1 MSLIDHT
8 DKIVFMKDYFMA
20 DYREYLLVHGSPSS
34 GKFYIVNQA
43 YNTLDDTTKSNL
55 YVTIIRNDTP
65 ISYGEKTA
73 PRRKCILIRDELDV
87 VSASFIK
94 GWTAEVIELFADPIH
109 VLHTIRNYDIELRK
123 WLRNVIVDSTDSGS
137 PILDLIPLRDEF
149 LKIDYDKYASNVV
162 TYNYG
167 LKDQTVAVTFN
178 GSTIT
183 FSGFSKIYKR
193 LESTE

>member
-1 MSLIDHT
+1 
-8 DKIVFMKDYFMA
+8 MKDYFMA
-20 DYREYLLVHGSPSS
+20 EDREYLLVHGSTSS

-43 YNTLDDTTKSNL
+43 YNTLDDATKSKL

-73 PRRKCILIRDELDV
+73 PRRKCILIRDELDA
-87 VSASFIK
+87 VSTNFIN
-94 GWTAEVIELFADPIH
+94 GWTAEVIELFADPVH

-123 WLRNVIVDSTDSGS
+123 WLRIIKVDSTDSGS

-149 LKIDYDKYASNVV
+149 LKIDYDKYVNNVI

-167 LKDQTVAVTFN
+167 LKDQTVSVTFN

-183 FSGFSKIYKR
+183 FSGFSKIYNR
-193 LESTE
+193 LDSI

>member
-1 MSLIDHT
+1 MSITDHT

-20 DYREYLLVHGSPSS
+20 EDREYLFVHGSASC

-43 YNTLDDTTKSNL
+43 YNTLDDNIKSML

-73 PRRKCILIRDELDV
+73 PRRKCILIRDELDA
-87 VSASFIK
+87 VSTNFIN
-94 GWTAEVIELFADPIH
+94 GWIAEVIELFPDPIH
-109 VLHTIRNYDIELRK
+109 VLYTMRNYDIELRK
-123 WLRNVIVDSTDSGS
+123 WLRIVKVDSTDSGS
-137 PILDLIPLRDEF
+137 PVLDLIPLRDEF
-149 LKIDYDKYASNVV
+149 LKIDYDKYVTNVI

-178 GSTIT
+178 GSTVS
-183 FSGFSKIYKR
+183 FSGFPKTYMM
-193 LESTE
+193 LPPST